1 MGREGTNTM
10 VEFMAFWGLLFFTS
24 NKNVLSLHVVGASR
38 VIVDWVDRKAK
49 LQVSLLAQWKSIID
63 NLKENFYFISF
74 KHVYMQ
80 FNTSIDSLS
89 KNSIGHEEGHIYFE
103 VYMKQRVT

>member
-10 VEFMAFWGLLFFTS
+10 VEFMAFWGLLFFTF
-24 NKNVLSLHVVGASR
+24 NKNILSLHVVGASR
-38 VIVDWVDRKAK
+38 VIVDWVDGKAK

-63 NLKENFYFISF
+63 SLKGNFYFISF
-74 KHVYMQ
+74 RHVYMQ
-80 FNTSIDSLS
+80 FNTTIDSLS
-89 KNSIGHEEGHIYFE
+89 KTSIGHEEGHIYFE